1 MPAPKSISILAGQ
14 FKDTQVV
21 EDVFVGVNGGVEL
34 RVDNELKPIEVIQ
47 AIKQLERYYQQYLA
61 KTHPN

>member
-14 FKDTQVV
+14 FKDTNVV
-21 EDVFVGVNGGVEL
+21 EGTETGVDGGVEF
-34 RVDNELKPIEVIQ
+34 RIDNELKPIQVIQ
-47 AIKQLERYYQQYLA
+47 AIKQLERYYQQFLA